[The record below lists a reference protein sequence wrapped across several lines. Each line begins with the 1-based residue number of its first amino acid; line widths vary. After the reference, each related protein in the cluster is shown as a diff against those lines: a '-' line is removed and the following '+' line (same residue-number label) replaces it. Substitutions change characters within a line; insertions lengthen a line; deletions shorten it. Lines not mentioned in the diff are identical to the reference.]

1 MQIATCTRAVN
12 SHNLRIEREIGKS
25 VSPSAVKG
33 QKQMM
38 SVLIAKLFT
47 SQSTVLDISIH

>member
-38 SVLIAKLFT
+38 SVLTAKLFT